1 MTDEQ
6 AWHVWQQQG
15 KGRLTLTEAEQ
26 QRIAEITQRVQ
37 WCLQWARDHPRR
49 RQLAEFSMV
58 TTEDAPFLLSL
69 IQRLTQPEA

>member
-6 AWHVWQQQG
+6 AWARWQQQG

-26 QRIAEITQRVQ
+26 QRFEEIRFRVQ
-37 WCLQWARDHPRR
+37 EA
-49 RQLAEFSMV
+49 
-58 TTEDAPFLLSL
+58 APVNLYADRKWLLSL